1 MSEVDCC
8 NLFAVTVQAVMLYIA
23 NDVLLAPRVAP
34 AVKNL
39 TVLNSTAIV
48 VEWFPINDT
57 REVVIGY
64 TITWQRQG
72 HKRQKMENISDAS
85 VTNFVLTGLRKYTN
99 YTISVAAYNSMGAG
113 PDSEMT
119 LVQTDAD
126 GKNYSTISPSI
137 RNTEVPCL

>member
-48 VEWFPINDT
+48 VEWFPNNDT

-72 HKRQKMENISDAS
+72 HKRQKVENISDAS
-85 VTNFVLTGLRKYTN
+85 VTSFVLTGLRKYTN

-113 PDSEMT
+113 PDSEMA

-137 RNTEVPCL
+137 KNTEVPCL